1 MRSDDS
7 SESLQRKFMN
17 SSTPRPQSPAH
28 IDKGGVDFYRLNSEG
43 PCPSLIRELTNLPLY
58 VRVLHKNEA

>member
-17 SSTPRPQSPAH
+17 SSTPRPQGPAH
-28 IDKGGVDFYRLNSEG
+28 IDKGGVDF
-43 PCPSLIRELTNLPLY
+43 
-58 VRVLHKNEA
+58 